1 MINVTTIVEG
11 DGEVIALPI
20 LLRRL
25 NQWLTPDI
33 YVNVGYPIR
42 VRRDRFLNR
51 EDEFRRHLSL
61 AANKCGGEG
70 WILILFDADDD
81 CPVELGQEILRRAES
96 IVPHRKISVVLAN
109 REYEAWFI
117 AAAESL
123 QGHRGFTYDPAKL
136 VDPEQPRDAK
146 GWIKACMA
154 NRSYG
159 ETTDQPAFSA
169 QINLQLAFDRSRS
182 FRKLCSE
189 WRKRSLAAGPNSIP
203 VRDDSV

>member
-1 MINVTTIVEG
+1 MLNVTAIVEG

-25 NQWLTPDI
+25 NEWLTPDV
-33 YVNVGYPIR
+33 YVDVGYPIR
-42 VRRDRFLNR
+42 VRRDRFLNK
-51 EDEFRRHLSL
+51 EDEFRRHLGL
-61 AANKCGGEG
+61 AANKCGDEG

-81 CPVELGQEILRRAES
+81 CPAELGREILARAQR
-96 IVPHRKISVVLAN
+96 IAPHRKISVVLAN

-123 QGHRGFTYDPAKL
+123 QGSRGFNYDPTNP
-136 VDPEQPRDAK
+136 VDPERPRDAK
-146 GWIKACMA
+146 GWINACMV

-169 QINLQLAFDRSRS
+169 QIDLQLAFDRSRS

-189 WRKRSLAAGPNSIP
+189 WNKRSQVHS
-203 VRDDSV
+203 D

>member
-1 MINVTTIVEG
+1 MINVTAIVEG
-11 DGEVIALPI
+11 DGEVIALPV

-25 NQWLTPDI
+25 NEWLTPEV
-33 YVNVGYPIR
+33 YVDVGNPIR
-42 VRRDRFLNR
+42 VRRDRFLNK
-51 EDEFRRHLSL
+51 DVEFHRHVSL
-61 AANKCGGEG
+61 AANKCGDEG

-81 CPVELGQEILRRAES
+81 CPAELGQEILQRAQS
-96 IVPHRKISVVLAN
+96 IAPHRKISVVLAN

-123 QGHRGFTYDPAKL
+123 QGNRGFNYDPAKA
-136 VDPEQPRDAK
+136 VDPERPRNAK
-146 GWIKACMA
+146 GWIEACLS

-169 QINLQLAFDRSRS
+169 QIDLQLAFDRSRS

-189 WRKRSLAAGPNSIP
+189 WNKRSQVHS
-203 VRDDSV
+203 D

>member
-1 MINVTTIVEG
+1 MRNVTAIVEG
-11 DGEVIALPI
+11 DGEVIALPV

-25 NQWLTPDI
+25 NEWLTPELFVD
-33 YVNVGYPIR
+33 VGYPIR
-42 VRRDRFLNR
+42 VRRDRFLNK

-61 AANKCGGEG
+61 AANKCGDQG

-81 CPVELGQEILRRAES
+81 CPAELGRDILARAQR
-96 IVPHRKISVVLAN
+96 IAPHRKISVVLAN

-123 QGHRGFTYDPAKL
+123 QGSRGFNYDPTNL
-136 VDPEQPRDAK
+136 VDPERPRDAK
-146 GWIKACMA
+146 GWINACMA

-159 ETTDQPAFSA
+159 EITDQPAFSA
-169 QINLQLAFDRSRS
+169 QIDLQLAFDRSRS

-189 WRKRSLAAGPNSIP
+189 WNKRSQVHS
-203 VRDDSV
+203 D

>member
-1 MINVTTIVEG
+1 MINVTAIVEG
-11 DGEVIALPI
+11 HGEAIALPI

-25 NQWLTPDI
+25 IEWLTPEV
-33 YVNVGYPIR
+33 YVDVGYPIR
-42 VRRDRFLNR
+42 VPRDRFLNKD
-51 EDEFRRHLSL
+51 DEFRRYLNL
-61 AANKCGGEG
+61 AANKCGDDG

-81 CPVELGQEILRRAES
+81 CPAELGQEILHRAQS

-123 QGHRGFTYDPAKL
+123 QGNRGFNYDPAKA
-136 VDPEQPRDAK
+136 VDPERPRDAK
-146 GWIKACMA
+146 GWIEACMA

-169 QINLQLAFDRSRS
+169 QIDLQLAFDRSRS

-189 WRKRSLAAGPNSIP
+189 WNKQSRAPS
-203 VRDDSV
+203 D